1 MATPRAS
8 TPSTPSTPVE
18 TPCYICGDDFG
29 VNADGECNFCGYIA
43 HNKKRR
49 AHNKKRRAR
58 TPGTGSRARKRPK
71 TICKENDEKSASCTV
86 VPIPLYKQLAIQ
98 DEIGIFLQQQGVGV
112 FFQEGHSAS
121 ENYLTAN
128 ALLGGDLQSGH
139 DMSADKLF
147 LPIQSENEMLSLFDN
162 DIGQDIDTF
171 FSTNHFD
178 TFFPPNYFEDNP

>member
-8 TPSTPSTPVE
+8 TPSPPAE

-29 VNADGECNFCGYIA
+29 VNADGECNFCGYMA
-43 HNKKRR
+43 HK
-49 AHNKKRRAR
+49 KKRRAR
-58 TPGTGSRARKRPK
+58 TPGTASRARKRPK
-71 TICKENDEKSASCTV
+71 TICKENDEKSASCTTG
-86 VPIPLYKQLAIQ
+86 PIPLCTTPEPRCERLAVQ
-98 DEIGIFLQQQGVGV
+98 DEIGIFLQEQGVGV
-112 FFQEGHSAS
+112 FQEGHSAS

-147 LPIQSENEMLSLFDN
+147 LPIQSEDEMLSLIDN

-178 TFFPPNYFEDNP
+178 TFFPPNYFEDKP